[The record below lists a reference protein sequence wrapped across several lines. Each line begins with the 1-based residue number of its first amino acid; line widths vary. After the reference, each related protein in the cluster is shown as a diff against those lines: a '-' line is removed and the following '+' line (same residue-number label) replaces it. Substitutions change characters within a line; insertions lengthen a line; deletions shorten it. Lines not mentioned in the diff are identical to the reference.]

1 MSSNEVRVNLNKLWR
16 DSGYITDPARLFDF
30 QFAGA
35 AEDGEEKYTLDE
47 IEDYIHKQRAY
58 QLFRKKP
65 SKLSGHITAF
75 EINHVMQMDLLD
87 FQKLKT
93 RNKGYSWILNLIDV
107 FSRKLYTRPLKN
119 KTMGSVKEAL
129 TAILHQIQTDKKDL
143 PQTIMSDNGLEFNNL
158 MVNEVFSAHRIEHQ
172 MNEVGDHN
180 ALGIVDRISRT
191 LREILQKHF
200 EINKTANWVDSL
212 QELTYAYNNRYH
224 STIKKPPNLVT
235 NDDVSILIMN
245 LDKASVSQSSVKP
258 GDRVRVLLSKNIHA
272 KGTKQKFSR
281 EIFSVVSVA
290 QVNARLSNG
299 RKVRIERLLKVK
311 EEEAEDPGGVNDPED
326 FGDAPRS
333 TPEQDFGDA
342 SGAELP
348 RGINDPEAPQNTAV
362 EEAEHESQM
371 DSFMNKI
378 GGPNWREDDLNSN
391 PRAEVRNERRAT
403 QEGSTGRKKR
413 VREPDDTQE
422 TQEPQTSTQEAPNT
436 NKRLK
441 LLPPT
446 DPSFER
452 MKGIAQRA
460 FPTLKPDILN
470 DETQLRQF
478 LWAQDR
484 IRLSK

>member
-1 MSSNEVRVNLNKLWR
+1 MNSLNKLWR
-16 DSGYITDPARLFDF
+16 DSGYITDPGRLFDF
-30 QFAGA
+30 QFGGSLRPVEAS
-35 AEDGEEKYTLDE
+35 AEDHGGRDAGEQKYTLDE

-75 EINHVMQMDLLD
+75 EINDVMQMDLLD

-129 TAILHQIQTDKKDL
+129 TAILHQIQSDKKDF
-143 PQTIMSDNGLEFNNL
+143 PKTIMSDNGLEFNNV
-158 MVNEVFSAHRIEHQ
+158 MVKEVFSVHSIEHQ

-281 EIFSVVSVA
+281 EVFTVISVA

-311 EEEAEDPGGVNDPED
+311 EEDPVAEAIAEEEAQDAPPVDED
-326 FGDAPRS
+326 FGDAP
-333 TPEQDFGDA
+333 E
-342 SGAELP
+342 AEHP
-348 RGINDPEAPQNTAV
+348 QEVENTQNTAV

-371 DSFMNKI
+371 ESFMNKI
-378 GGPNWREDDLNSN
+378 GVPAGGEDDLNRN
-391 PRAEVRNERRAT
+391 PRAEAR
-403 QEGSTGRKKR
+403 RKKR
-413 VREPDDTQE
+413 ERVQDEQTQE
-422 TQEPQTSTQEAPNT
+422 QTPPQT

-441 LLPPT
+441 LLPPK

-452 MKGIAQRA
+452 MKGIAERS

-470 DETQLRQF
+470 DERQLKQF
-478 LWAQDR
+478 LFAQDR

>member
-1 MSSNEVRVNLNKLWR
+1 MNSLNKLWR
-16 DSGYITDPARLFDF
+16 DSGYITDPGRLFDF
-30 QFAGA
+30 QFGGGRDA
-35 AEDGEEKYTLDE
+35 AEQKYSLDE

-75 EINHVMQMDLLD
+75 EINDVMQMDLLD

-129 TAILHQIQTDKKDL
+129 TAILHQIQSDKKDL
-143 PQTIMSDNGLEFNNL
+143 PQTIMSDNGLEFNNV
-158 MVNEVFSAHRIEHQ
+158 MVKEVFSVHRIEHQ

-224 STIKKPPNLVT
+224 STIKKPPNLVS

-281 EIFSVVSVA
+281 EVFTVVSVA

-311 EEEAEDPGGVNDPED
+311 EEEAAPEAIAEAEEPVVNTQEEVED
-326 FGDAPRS
+326 FGDAP
-333 TPEQDFGDA
+333 E
-342 SGAELP
+342 AEHP
-348 RGINDPEAPQNTAV
+348 QEVENTQNTAV

-371 DSFMNKI
+371 ESFMNKI
-378 GGPNWREDDLNSN
+378 GVPPGEEDDLTRN
-391 PRAEVRNERRAT
+391 PRAEARRKKRERGQDEQT
-403 QEGSTGRKKR
+403 QEQTRKHSFLEGSTI
-413 VREPDDTQE
+413 PNTQDVS
-422 TQEPQTSTQEAPNT
+422 QEPQT

-441 LLPPT
+441 LLPPK

-478 LWAQDR
+478 LFANDR
-484 IRLSK
+484 IRLSQ